1 MLMRRVL
8 DNKYTQIVFIV
19 NAPLTT
25 VCNFEGTNHL
35 RLQDIH
41 DLYYFSACSHGFCR
55 TSYQT
60 AGYVEQSYMQQP
72 YMPMSYSQPSF
83 PTAPAAP
90 QVTAPSYNVEMFQPT
105 TSQTTSYAAPANCPA
120 GTTAQSDGTCLQGSG
135 ISTSSYSSTYSTPTY
150 STQSYS
156 TPSYSGSY
164 ITSGATENCPAGT
177 TSSSDGTCLMG
188 ADTSYQSST
197 YSGPTYGSS
206 NSVGNGVA
214 PALSTHSFND
224 YNWGSNDTSWGSNS
238 YVSPGTRSVDAPYNS
253 PSTDITPSYLPYR
266 K

>member
-1 MLMRRVL
+1 MVVTACLMLV
-8 DNKYTQIVFIV
+8 QI
-19 NAPLTT
+19 AMSP
-25 VCNFEGTNHL
+25 
-35 RLQDIH
+35 
-41 DLYYFSACSHGFCR
+41 
-55 TSYQT
+55 
-60 AGYVEQSYMQQP
+60 QQP
-72 YMPMSYSQPSF
+72 AMGNMVTRPMADNMGIIRDSQPSF